1 MRYSFYLKWGES
13 FMPEPLR
20 AYKTTI
26 LIGFAAAGVF
36 LAMALWFDVA
46 GLRGAIQRSDIG
58 WLALLPLWLGNGAV
72 FSGLQA
78 AISAGGTDDDDDEPR
93 GGHRHPRMEQE
104 MIAIRVRADRARKPG
119 LRR

>member
-1 MRYSFYLKWGES
+1 
-13 FMPEPLR
+13 MPEPLR
-20 AYKTTI
+20 AYKTTL
-26 LIGFAAAGVF
+26 LIGFVAAAVF

-46 GLRGAIQRSDIG
+46 GLRGAIRHSEIG

-78 AISAGGTDDDDDEPR
+78 AISAGIDDDDDDEPR
-93 GGHRHPRMEQE
+93 GGHRSPRMEQD
-104 MIAIRVRADRARKPG
+104 MIAIRVRADQGRKPG